1 MKQLANPLILKW
13 VKYDHN
19 FAGVGA
25 GHAREPL
32 GRGHGPLLQLALL
45 LMQIGITPNN
55 PLACRSS
62 IYRAIDS
69 DDRAINCAPTMAPGS
84 NGLSGLNTTIILQVY
99 ERAIPAN
106 LLVAGM
112 ARSYN

>member
-45 LMQIGITPNN
+45 LMQIGISHQRRAPKWLVMLGCEKNFLLTYKTYAARQKFFLR
-55 PLACRSS
+55 LAFGR
-62 IYRAIDS
+62 
-69 DDRAINCAPTMAPGS
+69 T
-84 NGLSGLNTTIILQVY
+84 LNF
-99 ERAIPAN
+99 
-106 LLVAGM
+106 
-112 ARSYN
+112 

>member
-45 LMQIGITPNN
+45 LMQIGI
-55 PLACRSS
+55 
-62 IYRAIDS
+62 
-69 DDRAINCAPTMAPGS
+69 
-84 NGLSGLNTTIILQVY
+84 NGDISRWL
-99 ERAIPAN
+99 
-106 LLVAGM
+106 
-112 ARSYN
+112 